1 MTKRNSAL
9 SALTRRNMLLG
20 FGALGAASVFA
31 ACGTVTQAPAAQP
44 EQAAEEEAPAK
55 TEEAPRLRNA

>member
-31 ACGTVTQAPAAQP
+31 ACGVPTPAPAAQP
-44 EQAAEEEAPAK
+44 EQAAD
-55 TEEAPRLRNA
+55 

>member
-20 FGALGAASVFA
+20 FSALGAASVFA
-31 ACGTVTQAPAAQP
+31 ACGVPAPTAQP
-44 EQAAEEEAPAK
+44 EQAADEKAAGK
-55 TEEAPRLRNA
+55 DRR

>member
-31 ACGTVTQAPAAQP
+31 ACGTVAGSGRATG
-44 EQAAEEEAPAK
+44 
-55 TEEAPRLRNA
+55 TGRR